1 MEPEV
6 PGTGAPPQAPPLW
19 PEAWQRR
26 LASAEPQVVA
36 LATACDPVLRDALVL
51 PLLAVASALQAG
63 GPPPLL
69 LLNGPVGIGKSTLG
83 RLLAALAPLIGLR
96 LAVASIDDLY
106 LPLEQR
112 RQKLA
117 GNPFGVSRVPP
128 GSHDLALLLSRL
140 QEWRSSGSLVLPR
153 FDKTLAEGQGDR
165 AGEIRREADALVL
178 EGWLMGCRPLG
189 AAGLERA
196 VGSGALALLSE
207 AERRWLPR
215 WDRELTAYGALWQ
228 QAAGLGLLRPSHW
241 GLPYRWRLQAEAR
254 QRRAG
259 GGWLAP
265 PELRA
270 MVRATLASLPP
281 ELYQDP
287 LLGNPRLQ
295 PVAGPEAGAC
305 VGVFA
310 AGPAS
315 AGVTAAGVTAAVV
328 TGSTATDR
336 PADTVNGV
344 GAGMAG
350 AIRGASQNAGA
361 PEPSSMP
368 MPLASTPVPLV
379 GVVEAD
385 GRRRYRRP
393 GAQLSDSSAS
403 SAIG

>member
-1 MEPEV
+1 MEPEAV
-6 PGTGAPPQAPPLW
+6 GCGSPPQAPLPW
-19 PEAWQRR
+19 PAAWQRR

-51 PLLAVASALQAG
+51 PLLAAASALQAG

-96 LAVASIDDLY
+96 LAVASIDDFY

-112 RQKLA
+112 RRRLA

-140 QEWRSSGSLVLPR
+140 QEWRGSGCLVLPR
-153 FDKTLAEGQGDR
+153 FDKTLVGGQGDR

-178 EGWLMGCRPLG
+178 EGWLMGCRALG
-189 AAGLERA
+189 AAALERA
-196 VGSGALALLSE
+196 AGSGALALLSE
-207 AERRWLPR
+207 AELRWLPR
-215 WDRELTAYGALWQ
+215 WDQELAAYGALWQ
-228 QAAGLGLLRPSHW
+228 QSAGLGLLRPSHW

-254 QRRAG
+254 QRHGG

-265 PELRA
+265 QEVRA

-287 LLGNPRLQ
+287 LLNNPRLQ
-295 PVAGPEAGAC
+295 PVAAAREAGA
-305 VGVFA
+305 GEDFFA
-310 AGPAS
+310 DGRAS
-315 AGVTAAGVTAAVV
+315 AGVRGSNGANWPAGLH
-328 TGSTATDR
+328 
-336 PADTVNGV
+336 NGV
-344 GAGMAG
+344 KVGLDA
-350 AIRGASQNAGA
+350 AIREIPKNAGA
-361 PEPSSMP
+361 PVEPS
-368 MPLASTPVPLV
+368 APVPLV

-393 GAQLSDSSAS
+393 GLQLADSSAS